1 MPFGFNEA
9 KKRRFLRNKMVGT
22 EFSVALGQE
31 LRGFSGGRCGAGL
44 FVCRDIE
51 WPLAR
56 KFGTAGVRA
65 AVIFASKLLKG
76 REKKNVAAV

>member
-1 MPFGFNEA
+1 M
-9 KKRRFLRNKMVGT
+9 RRRNGVFCETKWAGT
-22 EFSVALGQE
+22 EFLVVLGQE
-31 LRGFSGGRCGAGL
+31 LRGFSAGRCAAGL

-56 KFGTAGVRA
+56 KFGKAGVGA
-65 AVIFASKLLKG
+65 AVIFAGKLLKG